1 MSSQSQ
7 SASTAGTSDRAPVA
21 GPIDPA
27 PELPLAI
34 THAAMN
40 AAYDK
45 GEATPLAASMTWL
58 IRYQDSWW
66 VVYERG
72 WLRVTDTATAKDLDQ
87 AANRLTL
94 AESTTTPD
102 PGNAM

>member
-7 SASTAGTSDRAPVA
+7 SAPAASTPDLAPVA
-21 GPIDPA
+21 LPTDPA
-27 PELPLAI
+27 PELPLAVS
-34 THAAMN
+34 HAAMN

-45 GEATPLAASMTWL
+45 GEAIPLAASMTWL

-72 WLRVTDTATAKDLDQ
+72 WLRVTDTATAEDLDQ
-87 AANRLTL
+87 ASARLDE
-94 AESTTTPD
+94 AEKVSRE
-102 PGNAM
+102 A

>member
-1 MSSQSQ
+1 
-7 SASTAGTSDRAPVA
+7 
-21 GPIDPA
+21 
-27 PELPLAI
+27 
-34 THAAMN
+34 MN

-72 WLRVTDTATAKDLDQ
+72 WLRITDTATAGDLDQ
-87 AANRLTL
+87 AATRLTQ
-94 AESTTTPD
+94 AESTTTRD
-102 PGNAM
+102 PGNAMHSNNPLRE